1 MRPRTARVIAPS
13 APDPPLGDEEIVLRT
28 FGEGDVEALTAA
40 LQDPEIPRWTGVPS
54 PYTRG
59 HAIQF
64 VTSWPEE
71 AGELSLAIRDA
82 NDGRPLGAI
91 GVRLHDDGRAA
102 ELGYWVAAEA
112 RGRGVA
118 SRAIGLVARWARAEL
133 AVERVDVY
141 VDPGNA
147 ASMRAAEKAGLERA
161 PGLHERDFRGGRAL
175 FVRLSG

>member
-1 MRPRTARVIAPS
+1 VIAPS
-13 APDPPLGDEEIVLRT
+13 APDPPLGDEEIALRRFSERDVDVLT
-28 FGEGDVEALTAA
+28 SA
-40 LQDPEIPRWTGVPS
+40 LQDPEIPRWTGVPD

-59 HAIQF
+59 HAIHF
-64 VTSWPEE
+64 VTSWPAE

-82 NDGRPLGAI
+82 ADDRLLGSI
-91 GVRLHDDGRAA
+91 GVRVDDARRIA

-118 SRAIGLVARWARAEL
+118 SRAIELVTGWAHDEL
-133 AVERVDVY
+133 GVERVDVY
-141 VDPGNA
+141 VDSGNV
-147 ASMRAAEKAGLERA
+147 ASLRAAEKAGLRRA